1 MDGRWTD
8 EWINGWMDLRMMI
21 DNALLD
27 TVGDYDMV

>member
-1 MDGRWTD
+1 MDGRWMD
-8 EWINGWMDLRMMI
+8 EWMDLRMMI